1 MKINWQVRMQKKSFW
16 VAIVSALIV
25 AANSI
30 AAAFGYDV
38 IPVTQEVEAIAMTI
52 LNVLVLAGVVED
64 MTTKG
69 YKDSDQA
76 MTYAKPKKDGAE

>member
-1 MKINWQVRMQKKSFW
+1 MKINWKVRMQKKSFW

-25 AANSI
+25 ATNSI

-38 IPVTQEVEAIAMTI
+38 IPVTQEVEAVAMTI

-69 YKDSDQA
+69 YEDSDQA